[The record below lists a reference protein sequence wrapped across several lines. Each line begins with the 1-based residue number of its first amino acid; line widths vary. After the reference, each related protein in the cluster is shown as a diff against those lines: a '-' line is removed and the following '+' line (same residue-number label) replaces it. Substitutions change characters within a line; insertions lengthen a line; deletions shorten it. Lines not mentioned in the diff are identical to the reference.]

1 MRKVKLKNF
10 KYNLFEPSIH
20 NMNRL
25 TIILY
30 HGWGTDVDSY
40 SNLAEDITKK
50 GFRVIVPEIIYHDT
64 RNLLENHFNKEI
76 IQKYFWKT
84 VVESIDEFDE
94 FTKEFGIQLEK
105 TIVVGSSMGGFIANG
120 IFASSKNLGG
130 LVNINGSGSF
140 LLSERLF
147 RKMDNRPNLPVEEE
161 ELLKKYNPVGRTN
174 SNSPVLLMHGDSD
187 KTVPVEGQKDYFNY
201 LTEVECRKDVDLLIY
216 KDINHQIS
224 PEMLKDLMV
233 WLNKFQKEE

>member
-1 MRKVKLKNF
+1 MKKVKLKNF
-10 KYNLFEPSIH
+10 NYNLFEPIH
-20 NMNRL
+20 NINGS

-30 HGWGTDVDSY
+30 HGWGTDADSY

-84 VVESIDEFDE
+84 IVESIEEFDE
-94 FTKEFGIQLEK
+94 FTKELGIQLQK
-105 TIVVGSSMGGFIANG
+105 TIIAGSSMGGFIANG

-140 LLSERLF
+140 LLSERQF
-147 RKMDNRPNLPVEEE
+147 RKMDNRPEIPVEEE
-161 ELLKKYNPVGRTN
+161 MMLRKFNPVERKN
-174 SNSPVLLMHGDSD
+174 CNSPVLLMHGDSD
-187 KTVPVEGQKDYFNY
+187 QTVPVEGQKDYLKH
-201 LTEVECRKDVDLLIY
+201 LTEVEGRKDVDLLIY

-224 PEMLKDLMV
+224 QEMLKDLMV
-233 WLNKFQKEE
+233 WLNKFQKKK